1 MIFKRKKKKL
11 ENFNALGLIN
21 DIALPLTPFGEKIT
35 NSDVV
40 LICIDRIASQCA
52 KLKGRCIK
60 RSEDGIITERNKNL
74 SFLLKSKPNEYMT
87 PYQFIYKVV
96 SLLLLNDNAFVYPL
110 YDKDTLELK
119 ALYPLNPIIVEPIVD
134 KSETYYLKFYFESG
148 ESFILPKENVIHLRR
163 FYTGNDI
170 FGGSG
175 SKSSHEALLK
185 TLGINDALLQG
196 VEKAVFSSFQIKGIL
211 KLNGLLKE
219 EDRNKAVES
228 FNRALEGS
236 SKNKSSIVPMDLKSE
251 YVPIS
256 LDPKLVDK
264 DTLNFIQSK
273 ILDYFGVSLP
283 VFSNSYNENEFNA
296 FYETTIEPLAIQLSE
311 AFSLGLLTDNELKNG
326 TEIIFYSERL
336 QYASWTTKVSA
347 IEKLMSLG
355 LMSIN
360 ECRGLLGLE
369 PIEGGNKRLQSLNF
383 VDSDK
388 ANKYQIGEE
397 EKEENL
403 DDKGNKNSNFKPNK
417 Q

>member
-1 MIFKRKKKKL
+1 MIFKRKKRKL

-60 RSEDGIITERNKNL
+60 RSEDGIIRERNKHL

-96 SLLLLNDNAFVYPL
+96 SLLLLNDNVFVYPL

-119 ALYPLNPIIVEPIVD
+119 ALYPLNPIIVEPIID

-163 FYTGNDI
+163 FYTDNDI

-219 EDRNKAVES
+219 GDRNRAVES
-228 FNRALEGS
+228 F
-236 SKNKSSIVPMDLKSE
+236 VPMDLKSE

-311 AFSLGLLTDNELKNG
+311 AFSLGLLTDNELKKG

-360 ECRGLLGLE
+360 ECRGLVGLE

-388 ANKYQIGEE
+388 ANKYQVGE

-403 DDKGNKNSNFKPNK
+403 DDKGNKNGNFKPNK
-417 Q
+417 

>member
-1 MIFKRKKKKL
+1 
-11 ENFNALGLIN
+11 
-21 DIALPLTPFGEKIT
+21 
-35 NSDVV
+35 
-40 LICIDRIASQCA
+40 
-52 KLKGRCIK
+52 
-60 RSEDGIITERNKNL
+60 
-74 SFLLKSKPNEYMT
+74 MT

-96 SLLLLNDNAFVYPL
+96 SLLLINDNAFVYPL
-110 YDKDTLELK
+110 YDRETLVLK

-163 FYTGNDI
+163 FYTSNDI

-236 SKNKSSIVPMDLKSE
+236 SKN
-251 YVPIS
+251 VPIS

-397 EKEENL
+397 DKEENL
-403 DDKGNKNSNFKPNK
+403 DDKGNKNSDIKPNK
-417 Q
+417 

>member
-21 DIALPLTPFGEKIT
+21 DIALPLTPFGGKIT

-60 RSEDGIITERNKNL
+60 RSEDGIITERNKSL

-110 YDKDTLELK
+110 YDRGTLELK

-148 ESFILPKENVIHLRR
+148 ESFMLPKENVIHLRR
-163 FYTGNDI
+163 FYTSNDI

-219 EDRNKAVES
+219 EDRNK
-228 FNRALEGS
+228 
-236 SKNKSSIVPMDLKSE
+236 
-251 YVPIS
+251 
-256 LDPKLVDK
+256 PKLVDK

-388 ANKYQIGEE
+388 ANKYQVGE

-403 DDKGNKNSNFKPNK
+403 DDKGNTNSDFKPNK

>member
-21 DIALPLTPFGEKIT
+21 DITLPLTPFGEKIT

-110 YDKDTLELK
+110 YDRKTLELK

-264 DTLNFIQSK
+264 DTLNFFNLRFLTTLELACQSLVIPITRTNSMPFMK
-273 ILDYFGVSLP
+273 LPSSLLP
-283 VFSNSYNENEFNA
+283 
-296 FYETTIEPLAIQLSE
+296 
-311 AFSLGLLTDNELKNG
+311 FSLV
-326 TEIIFYSERL
+326 RL
-336 QYASWTTKVSA
+336 F
-347 IEKLMSLG
+347 L
-355 LMSIN
+355 
-360 ECRGLLGLE
+360 
-369 PIEGGNKRLQSLNF
+369 
-383 VDSDK
+383 
-388 ANKYQIGEE
+388 
-397 EKEENL
+397 
-403 DDKGNKNSNFKPNK
+403 
-417 Q
+417 

>member
-52 KLKGRCIK
+52 KLQGRCIK
-60 RSEDGIITERNKNL
+60 RSEDGIITERNKSL

-110 YDKDTLELK
+110 YDRDTLELK

-417 Q
+417 

>member
-1 MIFKRKKKKL
+1 MIFKRKRKKL
-11 ENFNALGLIN
+11 DNFESLNLIK
-21 DIALPLTPFGEKIT
+21 DITLPLTPFGDKIT

-60 RSEDGIITERNKNL
+60 KESDGVMIERNKDL

-87 PYQFIYKVV
+87 PFQFIYKVV

-110 YDKDTLELK
+110 YDKDTYTLK
-119 ALYPLNPIIVEPIVD
+119 GLYPLNPILVEPIVD
-134 KSETYYLKFYFESG
+134 TSETYYLKFYFENG
-148 ESFILPKENVIHLRR
+148 ESYVLPKDNVIHLRR
-163 FYTGNDI
+163 FYTKSDV

-175 SKSSHEALLK
+175 SNSSHKALLK

-219 EDRNKAVES
+219 EDKLKAIES
-228 FNRALEGS
+228 FNKALS
-236 SKNKSSIVPMDLKSE
+236 SSNKDKSALIPMDLKSE

-264 DTLNFIQSK
+264 DTLDFIQSK
-273 ILDYFGVSLP
+273 ILDYFGVSVP
-283 VFSNSYNENEFNA
+283 IFTNSYNENEFNA

-311 AFSLGLLTDNELKNG
+311 AFSLGLLTDNELRNG

-347 IEKLMSLG
+347 IEKLMGLG

-369 PIEGGNKRLQSLNF
+369 PIEGGNKRLQSLNY

-397 EKEENL
+397 KEENL
-403 DDKGNKNSNFKPNK
+403 NDKGNTNNYLEPDK
-417 Q
+417 

>member
-185 TLGINDALLQG
+185 TLGINDALLRLT
-196 VEKAVFSSFQIKGIL
+196 SRSRKG
-211 KLNGLLKE
+211 
-219 EDRNKAVES
+219 
-228 FNRALEGS
+228 
-236 SKNKSSIVPMDLKSE
+236 
-251 YVPIS
+251 S
-256 LDPKLVDK
+256 L
-264 DTLNFIQSK
+264 
-273 ILDYFGVSLP
+273 
-283 VFSNSYNENEFNA
+283 
-296 FYETTIEPLAIQLSE
+296 
-311 AFSLGLLTDNELKNG
+311 
-326 TEIIFYSERL
+326 
-336 QYASWTTKVSA
+336 
-347 IEKLMSLG
+347 
-355 LMSIN
+355 
-360 ECRGLLGLE
+360 
-369 PIEGGNKRLQSLNF
+369 
-383 VDSDK
+383 
-388 ANKYQIGEE
+388 
-397 EKEENL
+397 
-403 DDKGNKNSNFKPNK
+403 
-417 Q
+417 

>member
-21 DIALPLTPFGEKIT
+21 DIALPLTPFGEKITNSDVVLICIDDIALPLTPFGEKIT

-60 RSEDGIITERNKNL
+60 RSEDGILTERNKNL

-110 YDKDTLELK
+110 YDRDTLELK

-219 EDRNKAVES
+219 EDRNKAVEA

-236 SKNKSSIVPMDLKSE
+236 SKNKFSIVPMDLKSE

-256 LDPKLVDK
+256 LDP
-264 DTLNFIQSK
+264 
-273 ILDYFGVSLP
+273 
-283 VFSNSYNENEFNA
+283 
-296 FYETTIEPLAIQLSE
+296 
-311 AFSLGLLTDNELKNG
+311 
-326 TEIIFYSERL
+326 
-336 QYASWTTKVSA
+336 
-347 IEKLMSLG
+347 
-355 LMSIN
+355 
-360 ECRGLLGLE
+360 
-369 PIEGGNKRLQSLNF
+369 
-383 VDSDK
+383 
-388 ANKYQIGEE
+388 
-397 EKEENL
+397 
-403 DDKGNKNSNFKPNK
+403 
-417 Q
+417 

>member
-21 DIALPLTPFGEKIT
+21 DITLPLTPFGEKIT

-60 RSEDGIITERNKNL
+60 RSEDGIIMERNKNL

-110 YDKDTLELK
+110 YDRETLELK

-219 EDRNKAVES
+219 EDRNKAVEA

-236 SKNKSSIVPMDLKSE
+236 
-251 YVPIS
+251 PIS

-417 Q
+417 